1 MVWAKTPVALGSVLC
16 AACLAVAT
24 TTPAA
29 ERAADQLATT
39 VERGVNLKVDLS
51 ILDAFSA
58 LPTFQ
63 ALLAATTPEEL
74 VAALGDYGLTDA
86 VPAFVALAQGDVTGF
101 DDLDSLSA
109 INPLVSFIT
118 TGNTA
123 ALADLDSVSAVPA
136 YQALAGGDLSAL
148 GDLESTNAIP
158 AYLALATGNPAGLN
172 ALQSTNGIQSFADF
186 AASGDV
192 SAFDQ
197 VEGGQNGYAALSG
210 LSSYRDAAAGDVTAL
225 TGIDAFSGLQ
235 AYLPAPPPEA
245 TTANATL
252 AGPAVDPAPT
262 ARSFAPQVITPT
274 TPTITTP
281 TEPDPTEDT
290 TGTGGT
296 TTTTL
301 AATTPTEGT
310 ATGTPGGT
318 TKLGNKSGNG
328 SYSAKFSPVGL
339 PVLFGSGKGKGAA
352 DNGMRG
358 YGAVANGLRAAVGLG
373 PDTSGQGAP

>member
-39 VERGVNLKVDLS
+39 VERGVNLKADLS

-74 VAALGDYGLTDA
+74 VAALGEYGLTDA

-109 INPLVSFIT
+109 INPLVSFVT
-118 TGNTA
+118 TGDTA

-172 ALQSTNGIQSFADF
+172 ALQSTNGIQSFVDF

-192 SAFDQ
+192 ASFDQ

-210 LSSYRDAAAGDVTAL
+210 LSSYRDAAAGDITAL
-225 TGIDAFSGLQ
+225 SGIDAFSGIG
-235 AYLPAPPPEA
+235 AYLPAPPA
-245 TTANATL
+245 
-252 AGPAVDPAPT
+252 PAEDPAPPENT
-262 ARSFAPQVITPT
+262 ARIALAAPQDQ
-274 TPTITTP
+274 TIT
-281 TEPDPTEDT
+281 DMDT
-290 TGTGGT
+290 GSDTGTTSGT
-296 TTTTL
+296 VGSTATTL
-301 AATTPTEGT
+301 AAKESGATDPVKTPAPT
-310 ATGTPGGT
+310 
-318 TKLGNKSGNG
+318 GNKPGNG
-328 SYSAKFSPVGL
+328 SYSASFSPVGL

>member
-39 VERGVNLKVDLS
+39 VERGVNLKADLS

-74 VAALGDYGLTDA
+74 VAALGEYGLTDA
-86 VPAFVALAQGDVTGF
+86 VPFLTLLGQGNPAGLAG
-101 DDLDSLSA
+101 LDSTNA
-109 INPLVSFIT
+109 IIPLVAFALS
-118 TGNTA
+118 GDTA
-123 ALADLDSVSAVPA
+123 NLAGLDSVSAVPVLQA
-136 YQALAGGDLSAL
+136 LGQAQTPEDFVAALGDLDSTSAIPSYVALAGGD
-148 GDLESTNAIP
+148 TT
-158 AYLALATGNPAGLN
+158 ALANLE
-172 ALQSTNGIQSFADF
+172 STNGIQSFEQFGAT
-186 AASGDV
+186 GDV

-197 VEGGQNGYAALSG
+197 TDTQPGYAALSG
-210 LSSYRDAAAGDVTAL
+210 LSSYRDAAAGDITAL
-225 TGIDAFSGLQ
+225 SGIDAFSGIG
-235 AYLPAPPPEA
+235 AYLPAPPA
-245 TTANATL
+245 
-252 AGPAVDPAPT
+252 PAEDPAPPENT
-262 ARSFAPQVITPT
+262 ARIALAAPQDQ
-274 TPTITTP
+274 TITDTD
-281 TEPDPTEDT
+281 TGSGTGDT
-290 TGTGGT
+290 TGGNVGSPA
-296 TTTTL
+296 TTL
-301 AATTPTEGT
+301 AAKESGATDPVKTPAPTV
-310 ATGTPGGT
+310 
-318 TKLGNKSGNG
+318 TKSSNG
-328 SYSAKFSPVGL
+328 SYSASFSPVGL